1 MLYGIPAIPVRFLM
15 THPMLLMRNALVL
28 ASLAFGVSL
37 SLTFVPAA
45 AASSSNALSYDDARH
60 LLNRTGF
67 GATEGEIQHSVGLT
81 RERAARNLLDGARTT
96 PVNPPPAWTAD
107 TGALRYPRRG
117 ESASEAERKVFQQ
130 EQVREGL
137 ELRGWWV
144 GEMLSTPSPLTER
157 MTLFWHNHFVS
168 SQQKVKL
175 AELMYRQN
183 ATLRANALGNFAD
196 LLHAIA
202 RDPAMVIYLD
212 NAQNRKGSP
221 NENFAREVMEL
232 FTLGE
237 GHYSEQDV
245 KEAARAFTGWSLDR
259 ETGQFVFRRFIHDDG
274 VKTVLGRT
282 GNFDGDQVLDILLQE
297 PATAEFITRKLWRE
311 FVSPDPDETA
321 IRRIAQ
327 RFRDSRYDIK
337 VALHDLFTSDAFYA
351 SENRGVLV
359 KSPIELVVG
368 TLRQFDMKPGE
379 VTPFAVAAAGMGQ
392 NLFAPPNVKGWPGQE
407 TWINA
412 STLLARKQFLER
424 LFRGDEASA
433 RMQAGGNGQGAV
445 TADSGMTGALPRQA
459 IQPQGALDPDKA
471 RQIRFMRAMERGVS
485 GVQFESGVW
494 FAQFDASRGTSSRNG
509 AATHFLLATAPQSAP
524 DPGSEPLALVRA
536 LVLDAAY
543 QLK

>member
-1 MLYGIPAIPVRFLM
+1 MK
-15 THPMLLMRNALVL
+15 LLTLPMRNAFAFALIAVAMSVSPVL
-28 ASLAFGVSL
+28 IPTASASTANV
-37 SLTFVPAA
+37 LT
-45 AASSSNALSYDDARH
+45 YDDARH
-60 LLNRTGF
+60 LLNRAGF
-67 GATEGEIQHSVGLT
+67 GATEGEIQRTVGMT
-81 RERAARNLLDGARTT
+81 REQAARILLDSVRTS
-96 PVNPPPAWTAD
+96 PVTLPPPWTAEA
-107 TGALRYPRRG
+107 GALRYPRRG
-117 ESASEAERKVFQQ
+117 EDATDVEKKMFQQ
-130 EQVREGL
+130 EQLRQGL

-175 AELMYRQN
+175 AQLMYRQN

-237 GHYSEQDV
+237 GHYSEQDI

-259 ETGQFVFRRFIHDDG
+259 QTGQFVFRRFIHDDG

-282 GNFDGDQVLDILLQE
+282 GNLDGDQVLDILLRE
-297 PATAEFITRKLWRE
+297 PTTAEFITRKLWRE
-311 FVSPDPDETA
+311 FVSPDPDEAA
-321 IRRIAQ
+321 IRRIGQ

-337 VALHDLFTSDAFYA
+337 VALYGLFTSDAFYA
-351 SENRGVLV
+351 SENRAVLV
-359 KSPIELVVG
+359 KSPIDVVVG
-368 TLRQFDMKPGE
+368 TLRQFDMKPRE
-379 VTPFAVAAAGMGQ
+379 ATPFAVAAASMGQ
-392 NLFAPPNVKGWPGQE
+392 SLFAPPNVKGWPGQE

-424 LFRGDEASA
+424 LFRGDETST
-433 RMQAGGNGQGAV
+433 RMLPGANAQTPV
-445 TADSGMTGALPRQA
+445 TADAGMMGAVPRQTM
-459 IQPQGALDPDKA
+459 QLQGAPDPEKA
-471 RQIRFMRAMERGVS
+471 RQVRFMRAMERGIS

-494 FAQFDASRGTSSRNG
+494 LAQFDASRATQSRSG
-509 AATHFLLATAPQSAP
+509 AASRLLLAMAPQSVP
-524 DPGSEPLALVRA
+524 DTSSEPLALVRA
-536 LVLDAAY
+536 LVLDASY

>member
-1 MLYGIPAIPVRFLM
+1 MTLPVLPLRKTL
-15 THPMLLMRNALVL
+15 ALG
-28 ASLAFGVSL
+28 SLAVGL
-37 SLTFVPAA
+37 SLAPLFIQTA
-45 AASSSNALSYDDARH
+45 AASSAEVLSYDDARH
-60 LLNRTGF
+60 LLNRAGF
-67 GATEGEIQHSVGLT
+67 GATEAEIQRAVGTT
-81 RERAARNLLDGARTT
+81 REQAARKLLDSARTS
-96 PVNPPPAWTAD
+96 PVTAPPAWTGE

-117 ESASEAERKVFQQ
+117 PDASDAEKKMFQQ

-144 GEMLSTPSPLTER
+144 GEMLATPSPLTER

-196 LLHAIA
+196 LLHTIA

-237 GHYSEQDV
+237 GNYGEQDI

-259 ETGQFVFRRFIHDDG
+259 NTGQFVFRRFIHDDG

-282 GNFDGDQVLDILLQE
+282 GNLDGDQVLDILLAQ

-311 FVSPDPDETA
+311 FVSPDPNEPA
-321 IRRIAQ
+321 VRRIAQ

-337 VALHDLFTSDAFYA
+337 VALHDIFTSDAFYA
-351 SENRGVLV
+351 SENRAVLV

-368 TLRQFDMKPGE
+368 TLRQFDMKPAE
-379 VTPFAVAAAGMGQ
+379 ALPFAVAAAGMGQ

-424 LFRGDEASA
+424 LFRGDETSA
-433 RMQAGGNGQGAV
+433 GMLPSSYAQGNVSTDAAMGRAV
-445 TADSGMTGALPRQA
+445 PKQA

-471 RQIRFMRAMERGVS
+471 RQVRFTRAMERGMS
-485 GVQFESGVW
+485 GVTFESNVW
-494 FAQFDASRGTSSRNG
+494 LAQFDASRGAGSRNG
-509 AATHFLLATAPQSAP
+509 AASRLLLATAPQSPP
-524 DPGSEPLALVRA
+524 DASSEPMAQIRA
-536 LVLDAAY
+536 LVLDATY